1 MRVRMSTTAAGPE
14 GTWLAGT
21 VVNLPNETAMS
32 LVTSGYAHAVDVLP
46 VVEPPAPEMASV
58 EPGGENAALPKARRK
73 RGA

>member
-1 MRVRMSTTAAGPE
+1 
-14 GTWLAGT
+14 

-46 VVEPPAPEMASV
+46 VVEPPAPETANV